1 MSVKNKKSIK
11 QMNHMKTIT
20 QTKHMKTRKH
30 ATSCVEPQNKR
41 KGFQSWEQEYEK
53 SFGEN
58 LTKSNTTI
66 AKELIKMFKKPFAPS
81 KVTPRSDYY
90 TYINNSWI
98 LKQED
103 MLKNE
108 DKYYVQVDNFRV
120 VQEKVYY
127 ELIDIVN
134 DYTKVEKT
142 RKAKLLD
149 NVHKSFSK
157 LSTRSAKMHVDDA
170 IQTVTGFIAGNDL
183 IKFLAHMNKSE
194 MVSWACPISWMVLPD
209 EKNSQI
215 YKNYISSHQ
224 LSIYDYEI
232 YLDVLPNDPNG
243 PYKKMVKREYFK
255 YIGEIF
261 DACLGKNSG
270 YKAQDIWDVECLLLT
285 AFECDEIMDDA
296 EDGYNLISASDCLT
310 KYGFDWTTFAREL
323 GFKTV
328 PPKILIN
335 NLNFT
340 KCVMKILNENWS
352 SPKWKGYWLY
362 LYLRQIIRFHK
373 EWKDIWFNFNGKIL
387 LGETVNYPDELYPIF
402 GLSAC
407 FNTLMTEE
415 YVKNNPR
422 EAEREYIGNMAVD
435 MKAVFIRKIKR
446 NTWLSP
452 STKKYALMKLEHIEL
467 VVGVPKRMREDALLD
482 YTDDDPWGNLMLLS
496 KWRTEEFVKL
506 DGQQVRDIPA
516 IDWNNLKLIGYQ
528 SYIVNAFYTPTQNAI
543 YIPLAY
549 LQKPFIDLDERGIEY
564 NLAHVGYTLGHEL
577 SHSLDDLG
585 SQYDHLGNL
594 HNWWTPEDKKKFNA
608 KVKDVIKQYEQFAKY
623 DGINMDA
630 SLSTGENLADISG
643 MALCEEYLRDFQ
655 DKNEDIVPVRSLSFE
670 AFYCYLAVQSRQKIS
685 NKAFAAQLKTNPHPM
700 DKYRTNC
707 PLARLELFK
716 SIFNIKK
723 GDKMYWP
730 NNDTIW

>member
-1 MSVKNKKSIK
+1 MS
-11 QMNHMKTIT
+11 
-20 QTKHMKTRKH
+20 TRKH
-30 ATSCVEPQNKR
+30 AKHGINKR
-41 KGFQSWEQEYEK
+41 TLKHPLKHLHKKDACELHQGFQSWERDYEK
-53 SFGEN
+53 SFALD
-58 LTKSNTTI
+58 LTKSNKKITN
-66 AKELIKMFKKPFAPS
+66 ELIRLFKTPFAPS
-81 KVTPRSDYY
+81 KVTPRNDYY
-90 TYINNSWI
+90 TYINYKWI
-98 LKQED
+98 TAQEN
-103 MLKNE
+103 MLKKE
-108 DKYYVQVDNFRV
+108 DKYYVQIDNFRM

-134 DYTKVEKT
+134 AYTKNEKT
-142 RKAKLLD
+142 QRSKLLK
-149 NVHKSFSK
+149 NVHESFK
-157 LSTRSAKMHVDDA
+157 TLNVRTAKMHIEEAV
-170 IQTVTGFIAGNDL
+170 QTVTGLLQGNDL
-183 IKFLAHMNKSE
+183 IKFLAHINSSE
-194 MVSWACPISWMVLPD
+194 MVSWACPISWLVLPD

-215 YKNYISSHQ
+215 YKNYISSFQ

-232 YLDVLPNDPNG
+232 YLDVLPGDPNG
-243 PYKKMVKREYFK
+243 AYKKMVKREYFK
-255 YIGEIF
+255 YIGKIF
-261 DACLGKNSG
+261 DACLGKNHG
-270 YKAQDIWDVECLLLT
+270 YSVQDIWDTECLLLT
-285 AFECDEIMDDA
+285 AFECDEVKDTS
-296 EDGYNLISASDCLT
+296 EDGYNLIDADDCLT
-310 KYGFDWTTFAREL
+310 KYGFDWNKFAKEL

-328 PPKILIN
+328 PPKIVIN
-335 NLNFT
+335 DLNYV
-340 KCVMKILNENWS
+340 KCMMKILNQNWA

-373 EWKDIWFNFNGKIL
+373 DFKDIWFDFNGKIL

-407 FNTLMTEE
+407 FNTLLTNE

-422 EAEREYIGNMAVD
+422 EKEKSYIKNMAVD

-452 STKKYALMKLEHIEL
+452 STKKYALLKLEKIEL
-467 VVGVPKRMREDALLD
+467 VVGVPKRMREDSLLD
-482 YTDDDPWGNLMLLS
+482 FTNDDPWGNLMLLS
-496 KWRTEEFVKL
+496 RWRTQEFVKL

-516 IDWNNLKLIGYQ
+516 IDWNNFKLIGYQ

-564 NLAHVGYTLGHEL
+564 NVAHVGYTLGHEL

-608 KVKDVIKQYEQFAKY
+608 KVQDVINQYEQFAAY
-623 DGINMDA
+623 DGIKMDG

-643 MALCEEYLRDFQ
+643 MAICEEYLRDFQ
-655 DKNEDIVPVRSLSFE
+655 DKNADNVTIRSLSFE
-670 AFYCYLAVQSRQKIS
+670 AFYCYLAVQARQKIS